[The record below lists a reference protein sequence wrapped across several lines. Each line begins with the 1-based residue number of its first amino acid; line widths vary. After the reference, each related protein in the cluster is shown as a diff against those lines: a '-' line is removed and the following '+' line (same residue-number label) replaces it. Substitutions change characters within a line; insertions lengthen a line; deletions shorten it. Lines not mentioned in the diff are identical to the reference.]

1 MSGEPESRHALD
13 HQAGTRRVFIVHL
26 RLDANP
32 ARGFVSGRIQHV
44 HSNDAA
50 HFEST
55 DELMAFIVEHVPA
68 GST

>member
-1 MSGEPESRHALD
+1 MSGEPERHQELD

-55 DELMAFIVEHVPA
+55 DELMAFIVEHVTA
-68 GST
+68 AST